1 MNDGWPGFLAVILF
15 LILILLFLAS
25 AATPEI
31 AAEPQ
36 FFNNSGAVLAV
47 TPTSNPNLIV
57 VPTAQLLVNPTA
69 VNPMVG
75 NANHSLTMP
84 TLQPGSAVYV
94 VQPGDWLNE
103 IARRHNTTVEAILA
117 VNPQLTNPDVI
128 YPGET
133 LVLP

>member
-36 FFNNSGAVLAV
+36 FLNNSGAVLVAS
-47 TPTSNPNLIV
+47 PTPNLLV
-57 VPTAQLLVNPTA
+57 APTAQLLVNPTV
-69 VNPMVG
+69 VNFTGG
-75 NANHSLTMP
+75 NTTQSLAMP

-117 VNPQLTNPDVI
+117 VNPQLTNPDAI

>member
-1 MNDGWPGFLAVILF
+1 MNDGWPGFLAVVLF
-15 LILILLFLAS
+15 LILILLVLAS

-36 FFNNSGAVLAV
+36 LLNNNGAVLSV
-47 TPTSNPNLIV
+47 TPTPNLSV
-57 VPTAQLLVNPTA
+57 APTVQLIVNPTA
-69 VNPMVG
+69 VNPAVG
-75 NANHSLTMP
+75 NTSPSLTMP

-94 VQPGDWLNE
+94 VQPGDWLGE
-103 IARRHNTTVEAILA
+103 IARRHNTTVQAILA

-128 YPGET
+128 HPGET

>member
-1 MNDGWPGFLAVILF
+1 MNNGWPGFLAVILF

-36 FFNNSGAVLAV
+36 FFNNSGAVLAI
-47 TPTSNPNLIV
+47 TPTPNPNLIV
-57 VPTAQLLVNPTA
+57 APTAQLVVPLPVD
-69 VNPMVG
+69 
-75 NANHSLTMP
+75 NATQLLTMP
-84 TLQPGSAVYV
+84 TLPPGSAVYLI
-94 VQPGDWLNE
+94 QPGDWLGD
-103 IARRHNTTVEAILA
+103 IARRHNTTVQAILA
-117 VNPQLTNPDVI
+117 VNPQLTNPDTI